1 MQGAGNGHELDCDRV
16 GVFWALLFLCHQGK
30 LELEQ
35 EGGLF
40 GPLTLR
46 CLASPGANAH
56 QHGLPQILPPAGA
69 AASPAAQE
77 LAA

>member
-1 MQGAGNGHELDCDRV
+1 V

-46 CLASPGANAH
+46 CLTSPETNGH
-56 QHGLPQILPPAGA
+56 QHGLPQLLPTARA